1 MTSRIRIISRIVLIA
16 MLHSEF
22 PDTSSYR
29 GKCASD
35 IARNPR
41 PDLSLQWDDPAS
53 WYSALKSRSVLWQS
67 PAALLDHP
75 TIAATTLLGA
85 SRT

>member
-41 PDLSLQWDDPAS
+41 PDLSPQWNDLAS
-53 WYSALKSRSVLWQS
+53 EAFSEEFDSA
-67 PAALLDHP
+67 
-75 TIAATTLLGA
+75 
-85 SRT
+85 

>member
-22 PDTSSYR
+22 PDTSSYT

-41 PDLSLQWDDPAS
+41 PDLSPEWDDPVFCFEDAEAFS
-53 WYSALKSRSVLWQS
+53 EQFDSV
-67 PAALLDHP
+67 ALLGPP